1 MWEGIPERN
10 RQILQMR
17 KEGVRRVDV
26 ARRFKLS
33 PSRIFLIERR
43 DSAEK
48 SVAERR
54 ARLREALLAADDPER
69 VWPVNDLVDAIG
81 LIVVTKKRLMD
92 HFQKAGKHQISL
104 RELMDMCMDAPLEG
118 FDFMW
123 APLLRVCGI
132 GKKGFWSVANGLTRM
147 DMGNRCNEE
156 WRNRLVMV
164 KRQRGITG
172 ATPYSSAQ

>member
-26 ARRFKLS
+26 ARKFNLS
-33 PSRIFLIERR
+33 PSRIYLIERR
-43 DSAEK
+43 DSAER
-48 SVAERR
+48 SVAERS
-54 ARLREALLAADDPER
+54 AKVREALLAADDPER
-69 VWPVNDLVDAIG
+69 MWPVND
-81 LIVVTKKRLMD
+81 
-92 HFQKAGKHQISL
+92 FQKAGKHQISL

-164 KRQRGITG
+164 KQQLGITG